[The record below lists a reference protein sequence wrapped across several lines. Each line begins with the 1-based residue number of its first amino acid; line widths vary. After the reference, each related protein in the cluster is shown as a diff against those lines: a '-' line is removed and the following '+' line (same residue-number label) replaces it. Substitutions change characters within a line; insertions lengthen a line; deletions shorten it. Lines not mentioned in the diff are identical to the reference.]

1 MKHTKSQVLALKCIV
16 AGAALSL
23 SSAALAV
30 PSVTAVAGGDFC
42 PGTCQ
47 DLASSGLT
55 GVSGGAVIDPATSTS
70 GVAKRPGDDTGNGP
84 DTISYNV
91 TSLNNVPSGASNFIT
106 IDGLTGE
113 LDLYWGSID
122 SYNYIDFYLGDD
134 VLTYSGTQA
143 RTDAGYA
150 SAPNNFNVDQYF
162 YFSGE
167 FDKAVLRSTDPDL
180 ISGVAFEVARVPEP
194 GTLALLGLG
203 LAGLGAARRRMKA

>member
-1 MKHTKSQVLALKCIV
+1 MKHTKSQVLALKCVV

-30 PSVTAVAGGDFC
+30 PSVTATAVGDFC

-55 GVSGGAVIDPATSTS
+55 GVSGGAIVSPAATD
-70 GVAKRPGDDTGNGP
+70 GNAKTPGFDTGNVL

-91 TSLNNVPSGASNFIT
+91 TSLNNVPSGASSFIT
-106 IDGLTGE
+106 IDGLNGE

-143 RTDAGYA
+143 RDDAGYA

-167 FDKAVLRSTDPDL
+167 FDKAVLRSIDPDL
-180 ISGVAFEVARVPEP
+180 TSGVAFEVARVPEP